1 MVATQTFDDNK
12 TPSISWLNIAKTN
25 MKRPEVAE
33 MKLNGEVTISLPKS
47 DKNQKRVYIF
57 PWMIIIKRLMII
69 KLRQFLG

>member
-33 MKLNGEVTISLPKS
+33 MKLNGEVTISLPNS

-57 PWMIIIKRLMII
+57 PWISLFFL
-69 KLRQFLG
+69 KLDWK

>member
-1 MVATQTFDDNK
+1 
-12 TPSISWLNIAKTN
+12 
-25 MKRPEVAE
+25 